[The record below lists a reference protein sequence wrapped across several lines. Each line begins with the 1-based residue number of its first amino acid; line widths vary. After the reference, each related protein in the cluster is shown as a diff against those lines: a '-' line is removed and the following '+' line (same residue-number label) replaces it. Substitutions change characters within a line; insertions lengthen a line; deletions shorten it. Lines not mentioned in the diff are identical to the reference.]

1 MFYLKWIIRILV
13 FILLLGFAIKNVET
27 VTVKYFLNYQWQ
39 GPLIVFLLV
48 FFISGVV
55 VGLLVAM
62 GSLFKQRREL
72 QRLRRE
78 LNQLEKVNELTSQ
91 PKPIRD
97 ISTAAHIDAV

>member
-1 MFYLKWIIRILV
+1 MFYIKWFIRILV
-13 FILLLGFAIKNVET
+13 FVLLLGFAIKNVEP
-27 VTVKYFLNYQWQ
+27 VTLKYFLNYQWQ
-39 GPLIVFLLV
+39 EPLIVFLLV
-48 FFISGVV
+48 FFIFGVI

-72 QRLRRE
+72 QKLRRE
-78 LNQLEKVNELTSQ
+78 YNQLEKTTELASQ